1 MSHLE
6 QYDVI
11 ILGSREKAEQA
22 IRASEQQGQ
31 KVLLIDLDLHVTT
44 SLICQETLS
53 SNTSLSKDHKIVA
66 HKQEVHTPL
75 HKTTTFVFQTELVT
89 MEQVSYD
96 EATEDIFLSDEDLT
110 SFGEPDVV
118 PTQPTVSLGYIEVND
133 DLELKVED
141 DYFDP
146 IEEFDPT
153 LEASSIEVLSESES
167 QPVIPETDSS
177 LKQPEDQ
184 PALFQQEEPSII
196 EDQDDSISA
205 TKNQPES
212 ILPSLLWNRENSLKD
227 RLTRENSVTPAVLQS
242 SLTSHLFERI
252 QQPDQKTQ
260 ADLNTDLGES
270 RPSKVEPDTSVESE
284 SIPDLELTTAEHES
298 MEMETPSE
306 SLEDTNQDHDTE
318 FVFSFQE
325 ASKEPNR
332 AYKERDIRLRKKF
345 SQSRSRNSSPD
356 PFDFFSKETEPV
368 SGGNESVEPVEVE
381 ASKPL
386 KTSKLVSLTLLEKPK
401 DTQTHTTTP
410 LEDEPVTTD
419 TPFAPRRRSRTQ
431 KKSRLF
437 QNIDLNASKDSSKEP
452 KKKSLETKGDN
463 SPFDLFSFSPEG
475 DLSTGK
481 SSHHVDKKLLHEKEN
496 DLNPFTPQQQNNGL
510 KADEI
515 EFEDAYGYNSWE
527 EFLTPISQN
536 NRKRQELDQIEKR
549 KLALRGLHNLIDNLG

>member
-6 QYDVI
+6 QFDVI

-22 IRASEQQGQ
+22 ILASEQQGQ

-53 SNTSLSKDHKIVA
+53 TNVSLSKDHKIVA

-89 MEQVSYD
+89 MEEQTSD
-96 EATEDIFLSDEDLT
+96 KAIEDIFLPDEQNNSDLVAT
-110 SFGEPDVV
+110 P
-118 PTQPTVSLGYIEVND
+118 PNVSSSYLEVND

-146 IEEFDPT
+146 IEEFDPA
-153 LEASSIEVLSESES
+153 LAGEF
-167 QPVIPETDSS
+167 DSAFE
-177 LKQPEDQ
+177 QAEDQ
-184 PALFQQEEPSII
+184 PAPSQQKNFVESVEAD
-196 EDQDDSISA
+196 DQDDLNSDP
-205 TKNQPES
+205 KNQPES

-227 RLTRENSVTPAVLQS
+227 RLTREHTKTPAGLQS
-242 SLTSHLFERI
+242 SLTSHLFDRI
-252 QQPDQKTQ
+252 QPSDKKTL
-260 ADLNTDLGES
+260 AHTEIDLKES
-270 RPSKVEPDTSVESE
+270 HPSLEESDTSVESI
-284 SIPDLELTTAEHES
+284 SDIPDLEETT
-298 MEMETPSE
+298 SE
-306 SLEDTNQDHDTE
+306 AVAFKSVENQNQDTE
-318 FVFSFQE
+318 FVFSFHK
-325 ASKEPNR
+325 ASKEPHR

-345 SQSRSRNSSPD
+345 SQSRQHKPSPD
-356 PFDFFSKETEPV
+356 SFEFFSNEPEQGSDPKESIEQV
-368 SGGNESVEPVEVE
+368 KVETP
-381 ASKPL
+381 KPI
-386 KTSKLVSLTLLEKPK
+386 KPSNLVSLTLLEKPK
-401 DTQTHTTTP
+401 DTQKTTY
-410 LEDEPVTTD
+410 LEDEIGTPD
-419 TPFAPRRRSRTQ
+419 TSFAPRRRSRTQ

-437 QNIDLNASKDSSKEP
+437 QNIDLNAGKDTSKEL
-452 KKKSLETKGDN
+452 KKKSLETKGDH

-481 SSHHVDKKLLHEKEN
+481 SSHHVDNKLLHEKEN
-496 DLNPFTPQQQNNGL
+496 DPNPLASQQNNGL

-536 NRKRQELDQIEKR
+536 SRKRQELDQIEKR

>member
-6 QYDVI
+6 QFDVI

-22 IRASEQQGQ
+22 ILASEQQGQ

-75 HKTTTFVFQTELVT
+75 HKTTTFVFQTELVAVDQASNDHT
-89 MEQVSYD
+89 I
-96 EATEDIFLSDEDLT
+96 EDIFLPDEDLA
-110 SFGEPDVV
+110 SFEMPDIV
-118 PTQPTVSLGYIEVND
+118 PTQPTISSSYLEVND

-153 LEASSIEVLSESES
+153 LDASPIEVLLESP
-167 QPVIPETDSS
+167 PVAQETDSA
-177 LKQPEDQ
+177 PEQAEEQ
-184 PALFQQEEPSII
+184 PALFQQEVI
-196 EDQDDSISA
+196 ESVEEEDPDDSVSA

-227 RLTRENSVTPAVLQS
+227 RLTREHTKIPAGLQS
-242 SLTSHLFERI
+242 SLTSPLFDKM
-252 QQPDQKTQ
+252 QQTDKKTLTQ
-260 ADLNTDLGES
+260 SDIDLEES
-270 RPSKVEPDTSVESE
+270 HPSTEESDTPVEPTSD
-284 SIPDLELTTAEHES
+284 IPDLAESISELKLEETA
-298 MEMETPSE
+298 SE
-306 SLEDTNQDHDTE
+306 SVENRNLDTE
-318 FVFSFQE
+318 FVFSFQNT
-325 ASKEPNR
+325 ATEPHR

-345 SQSRSRNSSPD
+345 SQSGQRKPSLD
-356 PFDFFSKETEPV
+356 TFEFFSKESEQA
-368 SGGNESVEPVEVE
+368 SEQKESVEPVEVE
-381 ASKPL
+381 TPKPL
-386 KTSKLVSLTLLEKPK
+386 KKTSNLISLTLLEKPK
-401 DTQTHTTTP
+401 DAQSHTTTH

-419 TPFAPRRRSRTQ
+419 TPFSPRRRSRTQ

-437 QNIDLNASKDSSKEP
+437 QNIDLSVEKDASKDL
-452 KKKSLETKGDN
+452 KKKSIETKGDH

-481 SSHHVDKKLLHEKEN
+481 SSHHVDKQLLHEKEN
-496 DLNPFTPQQQNNGL
+496 DLNPFAPPQKNGL

>member
-6 QYDVI
+6 EFDVI

-22 IRASEQQGQ
+22 ILASEQQGQ

-53 SNTSLSKDHKIVA
+53 THASLSKDHKIVA

-75 HKTTTFVFQTELVT
+75 HKTTTFVFQTELVAVENQT
-89 MEQVSYD
+89 SHD
-96 EATEDIFLSDEDLT
+96 GAIEDIFLPDERYGSDLVAT
-110 SFGEPDVV
+110 S
-118 PTQPTVSLGYIEVND
+118 PTVSSSYVEVND

-153 LEASSIEVLSESES
+153 LDVHPIENLPES
-167 QPVIPETDSS
+167 QIVAQKWDHAPS
-177 LKQPEDQ
+177 QPEEQ
-184 PALFQQEEPSII
+184 PAPPSQKDTGSVKDD
-196 EDQDDSISA
+196 DQDDSISA
-205 TKNQPES
+205 PKNQPES

-227 RLTRENSVTPAVLQS
+227 RLTREHTKTDLQS
-242 SLTSHLFERI
+242 SLTSHLFDRI
-252 QQPDQKTQ
+252 QQSDKKNLAHSDIDLRESPPSLEE
-260 ADLNTDLGES
+260 ADTPIETISDIPETAS
-270 RPSKVEPDTSVESE
+270 EKVALESVE
-284 SIPDLELTTAEHES
+284 
-298 MEMETPSE
+298 
-306 SLEDTNQDHDTE
+306 NQNQDTE
-318 FVFSFQE
+318 FVFSFQK
-325 ASKEPNR
+325 ASSSKEPHHT
-332 AYKERDIRLRKKF
+332 YKERDIRLRKKF
-345 SQSRSRNSSPD
+345 SQSRQRKPSPD
-356 PFDFFSKETEPV
+356 SFEFFSNEPEPGVDPKESIEPV
-368 SGGNESVEPVEVE
+368 KVETL
-381 ASKPL
+381 KPM
-386 KTSKLVSLTLLEKPK
+386 KPSSNLVSLTLLEKPK
-401 DTQTHTTTP
+401 DTQKTP
-410 LEDEPVTTD
+410 HLEDEIVTPD
-419 TPFAPRRRSRTQ
+419 ASFAPRRRSRTQ

-437 QNIDLNASKDSSKEP
+437 QNIDLNTGKDTEKER
-452 KKKSLETKGDN
+452 KKKSLEPKGDH

-481 SSHHVDKKLLHEKEN
+481 SSYHVDNKLLHEKEN
-496 DLNPFTPQQQNNGL
+496 DSNPLASQQNNGL